1 MTSTMDFIEE
11 QSQLDQIQRQQ
22 NALSRS
28 LDTSNM
34 HNSDT
39 HMMMN
44 QNTTS
49 LVLSTDNQDQRSLI
63 TLNINT
69 ISSNLIYVATVLNHE
84 YIKKMIKE
92 VNLQGLMLDSFDMVD
107 SQSDDFFLIYDLYKI
122 YLFCVKHVIVETQS
136 MGDGKVDPRQEQF
149 MNTISDTF
157 F

>member
-1 MTSTMDFIEE
+1 
-11 QSQLDQIQRQQ
+11 
-22 NALSRS
+22 
-28 LDTSNM
+28 M

-39 HMMMN
+39 QMMRN
-44 QNTTS
+44 QNQSS
-49 LVLSTDNQDQRSLI
+49 LILASENLDQRSLI

-122 YLFCVKHVIVETQS
+122 YLFCVKHVIVET
-136 MGDGKVDPRQEQF
+136 
-149 MNTISDTF
+149 
-157 F
+157 

>member
-1 MTSTMDFIEE
+1 
-11 QSQLDQIQRQQ
+11 
-22 NALSRS
+22 
-28 LDTSNM
+28 M

-92 VNLQGLMLDSFDMVD
+92 VNL
-107 SQSDDFFLIYDLYKI
+107 
-122 YLFCVKHVIVETQS
+122 
-136 MGDGKVDPRQEQF
+136 
-149 MNTISDTF
+149 
-157 F
+157 